1 MIVYEATKKQFL
13 QDSDNDDIEEV
24 ILQHFKAVTGKSVG
38 NSEINSWKGSLGYMA
53 KVLRDEE
60 VPDDTGLAIE
70 LHIPQT
76 SKRIDITLTGRDESG
91 GKNAVLVELKQW
103 SKASA
108 TGKDAIVRT
117 ALGNGLR
124 EVVHPSYQAWSYAT
138 LLEGFNE
145 AVYEASISVRPC
157 AYLHNYPRDGVIDS
171 PHYRDYMEKAPLF
184 LKGKDELARLRS
196 FIKQHIRTGDAKEVL
211 YELANG
217 RIRPSKALAD
227 SLKGL
232 LAAQPE
238 FVLID
243 DQKEIYES
251 AIAAARSASETHP
264 RVLIIEGGPGTG
276 KTVVAINLLVHLTG
290 LGLVGKYVSK
300 NAAPRKVY
308 ESRLVGSITR
318 SRFSHMF
325 TGSGGFIETEP
336 NTFDMLI
343 VDEAHRLN
351 EKSGLYGNLGEN
363 QIKELIEAS
372 KCVIFFIDE
381 DQRVTLSDIGSKQA
395 IREFAKAK
403 GATIEEYSLASQ
415 FRCNGSD
422 SYLAWLDD
430 VLDIRPTANQQLDA
444 SQYDFK
450 VFDTPEALHAAIAA
464 RNQNNKARVV
474 AGYCWP
480 WRSKKDPRQ
489 QDIVIGDYQRQWNLD
504 QDGSLWIIAENS
516 IEQVG
521 CIHTCQ
527 GLEVDYIGVIIGPD
541 LIVRDGKIITAPEQ
555 RDRHDKSIR
564 GYKKLMKENPEL
576 ARKETDL
583 IIKNTYRTLMTR
595 GMKGCYVFCTDEET
609 ARYFRGVAEG
619 RTASRASWTRHAK
632 RWGRGILI
640 FYPLYPMLLFHGFP
654 WTLVD
659 TDGSPTP

>member
-91 GKNAVLVELKQW
+91 AKNAVLVELKQW

-372 KCVIFFIDE
+372 KCAIFFIDE

-422 SYLAWLDD
+422 GYLAWLDD

-464 RNQNNKARVV
+464 RNQDNKARVV

-609 ARYFRGVAEG
+609 ARYFRGRGGIQDSFQGIVDVSCKEMRVRDFNILPLVPHALISWIYME
-619 RTASRASWTRHAK
+619 AS
-632 RWGRGILI
+632 
-640 FYPLYPMLLFHGFP
+640 
-654 WTLVD
+654 
-659 TDGSPTP
+659 GSPTPY

>member
-91 GKNAVLVELKQW
+91 AKNAVLVELKQW

-211 YELANG
+211 YERANG

-232 LAAQPE
+232 LAAQPG
-238 FVLID
+238 V
-243 DQKEIYES
+243 DQC
-251 AIAAARSASETHP
+251 
-264 RVLIIEGGPGTG
+264 
-276 KTVVAINLLVHLTG
+276 
-290 LGLVGKYVSK
+290 
-300 NAAPRKVY
+300 
-308 ESRLVGSITR
+308 
-318 SRFSHMF
+318 F
-325 TGSGGFIETEP
+325 
-336 NTFDMLI
+336 
-343 VDEAHRLN
+343 AH
-351 EKSGLYGNLGEN
+351 
-363 QIKELIEAS
+363 
-372 KCVIFFIDE
+372 
-381 DQRVTLSDIGSKQA
+381 
-395 IREFAKAK
+395 
-403 GATIEEYSLASQ
+403 
-415 FRCNGSD
+415 
-422 SYLAWLDD
+422 
-430 VLDIRPTANQQLDA
+430 
-444 SQYDFK
+444 
-450 VFDTPEALHAAIAA
+450 
-464 RNQNNKARVV
+464 
-474 AGYCWP
+474 
-480 WRSKKDPRQ
+480 
-489 QDIVIGDYQRQWNLD
+489 
-504 QDGSLWIIAENS
+504 
-516 IEQVG
+516 
-521 CIHTCQ
+521 
-527 GLEVDYIGVIIGPD
+527 
-541 LIVRDGKIITAPEQ
+541 
-555 RDRHDKSIR
+555 
-564 GYKKLMKENPEL
+564 
-576 ARKETDL
+576 
-583 IIKNTYRTLMTR
+583 
-595 GMKGCYVFCTDEET
+595 
-609 ARYFRGVAEG
+609 
-619 RTASRASWTRHAK
+619 
-632 RWGRGILI
+632 
-640 FYPLYPMLLFHGFP
+640 
-654 WTLVD
+654 
-659 TDGSPTP
+659 